1 MSEGETFERILGSL
15 HEAALDRARWPR
27 ASALIDE
34 ALRTHGGTLACG
46 DGGSEEDFRIHFM
59 WTCHRGQR
67 HRELERGWIETY
79 LPVDERIPRLRRL
92 PFDRL
97 FPITDLY
104 TEEELRT
111 SEAYNAL
118 RTHGH
123 AGNAI
128 NVRLQGPDRSR
139 IMWEVNDP
147 VDGEGWSSA
156 QLDTIRRLLPHIRQ
170 TVCVQ
175 QTLSGAAALGATLR
189 ELLDATGLG
198 ILQLDARGQI
208 VVANDRAR
216 DLLRMG
222 DGLFDEKGFLF
233 ARAPRDNDDL
243 QSLLNRALPA
253 FGAQAAGGSMILN
266 RPSGLPPL
274 ALHVNPVSRQ
284 ETDFQVWPVAVLVLV
299 VDPRQRGP
307 HRPRRGRGGAEP
319 HGYGEPGRGAA
330 DPGHERARDRRG
342 HGSQGKHDP
351 LACEAHVRQARD
363 LAAGGS
369 GAAGPVPGRSRGRPR
384 SVERQDQTGSGSSG
398 TGQGRKCGP
407 PVVLVPIPPI
417 RHGRACPTAV
427 RFSLGGQGG
436 FKRASED
443 RVESRLAK
451 EPEP

>member
-15 HEAALDRARWPR
+15 HEAALDRTRWPR

-34 ALRTHGGTLACG
+34 ALRTHGSTLACG
-46 DGGSEEDFRIHFM
+46 DGESEEDFRFHFM
-59 WTCHRGQR
+59 WVCHRGQR
-67 HRELERGWIETY
+67 QQELERGWIETY
-79 LPVDERIPRLRRL
+79 YPVDERVPRLRRL

-111 SEAYNAL
+111 SEAYNML

-128 NVRLQGPDRSR
+128 NVRLQGPDGSR

-156 QLDTIRRLLPHIRQ
+156 QLDTIRRLLPHLRQ
-170 TVCVQ
+170 TVRVQ

-198 ILQLDARGQI
+198 VLQLDARGRI

-216 DLLRMG
+216 DLLRTG

-243 QSLLNRALPA
+243 QALLNRALPP
-253 FGAQAAGGSMILN
+253 FGAQGAGGSMILN
-266 RPSGLPPL
+266 RPGGPL

-284 ETDFQVWPVAVLVLV
+284 ETDFRAWPVAALVLV
-299 VDPRQRGP
+299 VDPASGARIDPAVAAAALNLTGMESRVAVLLTQGMSVGEIAAATGRKESTIRSHVKHMFAKHGISRQADLVRLVRSLTVP
-307 HRPRRGRGGAEP
+307 GAD
-319 HGYGEPGRGAA
+319 RGASK
-330 DPGHERARDRRG
+330 D
-342 HGSQGKHDP
+342 
-351 LACEAHVRQARD
+351 
-363 LAAGGS
+363 
-369 GAAGPVPGRSRGRPR
+369 
-384 SVERQDQTGSGSSG
+384 
-398 TGQGRKCGP
+398 
-407 PVVLVPIPPI
+407 
-417 RHGRACPTAV
+417 
-427 RFSLGGQGG
+427 
-436 FKRASED
+436 
-443 RVESRLAK
+443 
-451 EPEP
+451 